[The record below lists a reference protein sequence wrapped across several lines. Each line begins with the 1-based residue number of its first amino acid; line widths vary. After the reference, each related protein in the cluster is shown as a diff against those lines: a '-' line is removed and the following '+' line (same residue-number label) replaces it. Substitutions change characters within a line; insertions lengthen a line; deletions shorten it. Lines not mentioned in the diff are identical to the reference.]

1 MPSARFFLE
10 LPHRKRGTRGN
21 HILLWVDDDWD
32 EIAVVMRAFKRA
44 KIPIDVRV
52 ASDGLEALQAL
63 HLGGTRTDATPLRP
77 QVIFVDLH
85 MPRIDGFE
93 LLRALRELPETRDI
107 PIVVVSSSNSPEDI
121 PRSYELGANSY
132 LSKSTM
138 RSSRARQ
145 LQMLRGTGRN

>member
-1 MPSARFFLE
+1 M
-10 LPHRKRGTRGN
+10 N
-21 HILLWVDDDWD
+21 HVLLWVDDDWD

-63 HLGGTRTDATPLRP
+63 HLGGPGDAPLRP

-85 MPRIDGFE
+85 MPRIDGFD

-121 PRSYELGANSY
+121 RRSYELGANSY
-132 LSKSTM
+132 LVKEHNALEPGAAIADA
-138 RSSRARQ
+138 ARYWTQ
-145 LQMLRGTGRN
+145 LNRVPITDQERC